1 VLVLVAGSAL
11 DASVTRA
18 SFEKVGSFGTSG
30 DGILGAS
37 AVSVAVNDTS
47 GDIYVATGF
56 EHRVTRYNSG
66 GTFLE
71 AWGWGVANHA
81 QEFQTCGPEGER
93 ACEETTGEPG
103 EHASEFDIPIGVAVN
118 QTTGNVY
125 VLDEGRKKGA
135 IQEFSANGKT
145 LIASFGESSIKF
157 GEPVSNSPSVIHSS
171 TKNGIALDAAGNVYV
186 VDDAYQHEAET
197 RVMVFTPKVGSEF
210 KEYEYS
216 NELFKGL
223 SPTSVAVDST
233 GDVFVNRKESA
244 IAKFVAGKLQESPFC
259 ESHEATA
266 GIGGITADQM
276 LGGLFFYDNTTRL
289 FHKLNPSCESVSEF
303 KGISK
308 EAETDGLAYN
318 PGLVWGVGRASGVL
332 YAIDTEQHGLI
343 FAGSLVEGPRVD
355 SEVVGGVGEGV
366 ARLEARIDPRGSDTG
381 YRFQYGSE
389 DCAVAV
395 HACVEVP
402 LGGADLGS
410 GQEDLTAAVTVGGLL
425 PGTTY
430 HFRVLASSHCNEEEP
445 AEVCSAEGADST
457 FTTFGVSALGLP
469 DGRAFE
475 LVSPPVKDGGE
486 VLPENPAVGNCHEC
500 MPGINDEHFP
510 MQSAPDGNSI
520 VYEGFPFSTTGAAVN
535 ENEYFSAR
543 SADGWGTR
551 DLSPALEQKGSEEG
565 YKAFSTDLS
574 EGVLYE
580 IKPTLTPQA
589 PADYPNL
596 YLQDSVTGGLRALVT
611 ETPADR
617 GPVESG
623 PNEFKIAFAGASSD
637 FDHLIFEANDAL
649 QTETVPAARDEGASE
664 NNLYE
669 WVNGALRLVNVLPG
683 NTESQPGAVFGSGIE
698 LQTTAKDPDYSH
710 AISAD
715 GSRIFWTGKTHG
727 PVYVRENANTTLEIP
742 DGDGARFLTAS
753 ATGSKALLNDGH
765 LYNLEGETPAL
776 EADLTEGQTG
786 FQGILGASEDLS
798 SVYFVDTAV
807 LSGEENSENE
817 KAEAG
822 KNNLYLWHNGATVY
836 IATLA
841 AGDDATEV
849 NAGGIPS
856 ETGDWAASPSDRT
869 AQVTPD
875 GEYLAFM
882 SQAKLTGQDNQP
894 AEPQDCRSGPC
905 FEVFEYHASTKHLLC
920 ASCNPT
926 GEHPV
931 GFSALSLI
939 RPGSG
944 PLEAPHNL
952 LSNGRLFFDSLDTLS
967 PRDTNTNAEDVYE
980 YEPQG
985 QGTCGLTTGCVFLI
999 SSGNENTNSSFLNAT
1014 PTGNDVYFT
1023 TRSRLVPEDEDDL
1036 IDLYDARVNGG
1047 IPPKTQ
1053 TPPCTNE
1060 TTCKTTQPLPPLF
1073 QTPPSNTLTGT
1084 GNLQTPPPPP
1094 NPPTTKPPPTRTQL
1108 LTKALKN
1115 CHKQKPKKKRIT
1127 CETQAQKRYGTK
1139 NTSKTSKHTKAT
1151 NSGRRG

>member
-1 VLVLVAGSAL
+1 
-11 DASVTRA
+11 
-18 SFEKVGSFGTSG
+18 
-30 DGILGAS
+30 
-37 AVSVAVNDTS
+37 
-47 GDIYVATGF
+47 
-56 EHRVTRYNSG
+56 
-66 GTFLE
+66 
-71 AWGWGVANHA
+71 
-81 QEFQTCGPEGER
+81 
-93 ACEETTGEPG
+93 
-103 EHASEFDIPIGVAVN
+103 
-118 QTTGNVY
+118 
-125 VLDEGRKKGA
+125 
-135 IQEFSANGKT
+135 
-145 LIASFGESSIKF
+145 
-157 GEPVSNSPSVIHSS
+157 
-171 TKNGIALDAAGNVYV
+171 
-186 VDDAYQHEAET
+186 
-197 RVMVFTPKVGSEF
+197 
-210 KEYEYS
+210 
-216 NELFKGL
+216 
-223 SPTSVAVDST
+223 
-233 GDVFVNRKESA
+233 
-244 IAKFVAGKLQESPFC
+244 
-259 ESHEATA
+259 
-266 GIGGITADQM
+266 M

-1151 NSGRRG
+1151 GRQMRR